1 MNLMI
6 LIFHISYFILPG
18 SGKNEICNG
27 MPGKYIGSFQ
37 GILND
42 TLKLQMYLPVGNWAS
57 TQGRTGRRGRR
68 PLHAAIFI
76 GAFNL
81 CRVGRDSVW

>member
-1 MNLMI
+1 MLNICYTIYLLYVSFFLPETCKSCKKRI
-6 LIFHISYFILPG
+6 VSYEFHISYFILPG

-42 TLKLQMYLPVGNWAS
+42 TLKLQMYLPVGN
-57 TQGRTGRRGRR
+57 
-68 PLHAAIFI
+68 
-76 GAFNL
+76 
-81 CRVGRDSVW
+81 